1 MRDSRIRM
9 ALTGLA
15 SGALLS
21 AAVVALFLLGARAG
35 LVAVPYTVFDW
46 FSQIL
51 PGRIVLFGVDL
62 ALRVLRGLGFNLA
75 EPARTAEQFLGV
87 TSFFVSGLVIGV
99 LFFILVRNRDRGRVR
114 LYGLIVGAVAG
125 VFALVVTFVEGT
137 GADTQQNVLSAVWIV
152 GLFVLWG
159 AGLARLHRW
168 VYPPEKVRP
177 QEAPAPVGSQGTRQP
192 DATGVEVGE
201 RTAPVGRARVLSRRR
216 FIVEVGGLVATV
228 VVVGAGLGEVLR
240 SRTIP
245 TSETVMAP
253 IPFPNAGSPVT
264 PVPGTRPEYT
274 AVSDHYRTDINL
286 EPPSLDGAT
295 WQLPIDGQVSNPLLL
310 TLDQIRSDYMSQDL
324 FVTLSCVSNPLG
336 GSLISTTLW
345 TGVPFRDILAQVQP
359 LPSAHYA
366 HMTAADGFDEVVEIA
381 MVEADPRI
389 MLVFEWNGEPLP
401 AKHGYPLRIYIPDL
415 YGMKQP
421 KWITGINLVPDF
433 IEGYWLV
440 RGWDRTA
447 RMKTTSVI
455 DTVATDSIDIRGGLT
470 YVPIGGIAHAG
481 DRGISKVEVQVDGG
495 EWQPAALRQPLSELT
510 WVIWRYDWPFAEGNH
525 RFVVRATDG
534 QGQLQVAESQ
544 AAFPSGATGIYEKTA
559 DIMPRPASHRPQ
571 GEQDMQ

>member
-1 MRDSRIRM
+1 
-9 ALTGLA
+9 
-15 SGALLS
+15 
-21 AAVVALFLLGARAG
+21 
-35 LVAVPYTVFDW
+35 
-46 FSQIL
+46 
-51 PGRIVLFGVDL
+51 
-62 ALRVLRGLGFNLA
+62 
-75 EPARTAEQFLGV
+75 
-87 TSFFVSGLVIGV
+87 
-99 LFFILVRNRDRGRVR
+99 
-114 LYGLIVGAVAG
+114 
-125 VFALVVTFVEGT
+125 
-137 GADTQQNVLSAVWIV
+137 
-152 GLFVLWG
+152 
-159 AGLARLHRW
+159 
-168 VYPPEKVRP
+168 
-177 QEAPAPVGSQGTRQP
+177 
-192 DATGVEVGE
+192 
-201 RTAPVGRARVLSRRR
+201 
-216 FIVEVGGLVATV
+216 
-228 VVVGAGLGEVLR
+228 
-240 SRTIP
+240 
-245 TSETVMAP
+245 MAP
-253 IPFPNAGSPVT
+253 IPFPNASSPVT

-389 MLVFEWNGEPLP
+389 MLVYEWNGEPLP

-447 RMKTTSVI
+447 RMKATSVI

-470 YVPIGGIAHAG
+470 YVPVGGIAHAG

-510 WVIWRYDWPFAEGNH
+510 WVIWRFDWPFAEGNH
-525 RFVVRATDG
+525 RFAVRATDG